1 MKLQIIDMI
10 IILSDYPECI
20 TESAKLKAILTDLF
34 PEESKGFFNVMVTI
48 AKSGIAQEI
57 QNSASHDTIGK
68 METGRWVT
76 RLASEYCMSGDTVN
90 ECIGLWVDS
99 LKWLAEQ
106 KTGKYCRFGA
116 DTPLEEYLYANLY
129 DNTSL
134 DSASA
139 LEQWLYVCN
148 KYHNYVGMA
157 YYHLADIWRQIERS
171 ISDWRD
177 SVESE
182 ESYNAYQ
189 EGLEESRNL
198 RAELCNFLKIDTVNC
213 NVIVEKLLLAANRRE
228 YEKAIPPL
236 CRAYLYVYDLDGD
249 YGVSSY
255 QDMTEWDVNY
265 GDYEE
270 KPWFDINCMD
280 DDYDTLESEDIVELQ
295 EPSPEIREKYVHKA
309 LEFFADGRSK
319 SREMKSCM
327 VNVYRIASEL
337 MDTDYL
343 KDVLPTLTELADS
356 GDAHFI
362 KLLLRYYE
370 DKNDPSYESILL
382 KYAEMGDYETQCKLA
397 ERYRQEYE
405 KTKSDESFGN
415 AYKWYKNAICNSS
428 RRYQTYEM
436 KNLVELLKKKSSAQY
451 GEEIRKLEEEIK
463 HDDGVASCE
472 FDRMMRYQ

>member
-34 PEESKGFFNVMVTI
+34 PEESKGVLNVMVTI

-57 QNSASHDTIGK
+57 QNSASHDSIGK

-106 KTGKYCRFGA
+106 KAGKYSRFGS
-116 DTPLEEYLYANLY
+116 DTPLEEYLYVDPY

-148 KYHNYVGMA
+148 KYHNYVGVA

-177 SVESE
+177 DFDSE
-182 ESYNAYQ
+182 ESYKAYQ
-189 EGLEESRNL
+189 KALEKSQNL
-198 RAELCNFLKIDTVNC
+198 RAKLCDFLKIDTLNC
-213 NVIVEKLLLAANRRE
+213 NVIVEKLLLAAGHYE
-228 YEKAIPPL
+228 YEKAIPQL
-236 CRAYLYVYDLDGD
+236 CRSYLYVDNLDDGNTLCT
-249 YGVSSY
+249 Y
-255 QDMTEWDVNY
+255 QDITDWYY
-265 GDYEE
+265 GDPPEV
-270 KPWFDINCMD
+270 PWVDINCMD

-295 EPSPEIREKYVHKA
+295 EPSLETREKYVHKA

-370 DKNDPSYESILL
+370 DKNDAEYKKLL
-382 KYAEMGDYETQCKLA
+382 VKYAKAGDYQAQCKLA
-397 ERYRQEYE
+397 TRYQQEYD
-405 KTKSDESFGN
+405 KTKSDESFEN
-415 AYKWYKNAICNSS
+415 AYKWYKKVIRSS
-428 RRYQTYEM
+428 KRGYETHEM
-436 KNLVELLKKKSSAQY
+436 KELVELLKKRDSAQY
-451 GEEIRKLEEEIK
+451 SDEIRKLERKIK
-463 HDDGVASCE
+463 HEDTVASNE
-472 FDRMMRYQ
+472 YEYRMRYL

>member
-1 MKLQIIDMI
+1 MKILDMI

-34 PEESKGFFNVMVTI
+34 PDESKGFLNVMVTI

-57 QNSASHDTIGK
+57 QKSASHDSIDSIGK

-106 KTGKYCRFGA
+106 KAGKYSRFGA
-116 DTPLEEYLYANLY
+116 NTPLEEYLYVDPY

-177 SVESE
+177 DFDSE
-182 ESYNAYQ
+182 ESYKAYQ
-189 EGLEESRNL
+189 KALEKSQNL
-198 RAELCNFLKIDTVNC
+198 RAKLCDFLKIDTLNC
-213 NVIVEKLLLAANRRE
+213 NVIVEKLLLTAGHYE
-228 YEKAIPPL
+228 YEKAIPQL
-236 CRAYLYVYDLDGD
+236 CRSYLYVDNLDDGNTLCT
-249 YGVSSY
+249 Y
-255 QDMTEWDVNY
+255 QDITDWYY
-265 GDYEE
+265 GDPPEV
-270 KPWFDINCMD
+270 PWFDINCMD
-280 DDYDTLESEDIVELQ
+280 DDYNTLESEDIAELQ

>member
-1 MKLQIIDMI
+1 MVKVLDMI
-10 IILSDYPECI
+10 IILNDYPECI
-20 TESAKLKAILTDLF
+20 IESAKLKAILTDLF
-34 PEESKGFFNVMVTI
+34 PDESKGFLNVMVTI

-57 QNSASHDTIGK
+57 QNSASHDSIGK

-90 ECIGLWVDS
+90 KCIGLWVDS

-106 KTGKYCRFGA
+106 KTGKYSRFGA
-116 DTPLEEYLYANLY
+116 DTPLEEYLYTESY
-129 DNTSL
+129 DNTAL
-134 DSASA
+134 DSFSA
-139 LEQWLYVCN
+139 LEQWLFVCN

-171 ISDWRD
+171 ISDCRD
-177 SVESE
+177 AIPSVES
-182 ESYNAYQ
+182 YKAYQ
-189 EGLEESRNL
+189 KALEKSQNL
-198 RAELCNFLKIDTVNC
+198 RAKLCDFLKIDTLNC
-213 NVIVEKLLLAANRRE
+213 NVIVEKLLLAAGHYE

-265 GDYEE
+265 GDCEE

-295 EPSPEIREKYVHKA
+295 EPSPENREKYVHKA
-309 LEFFADGRSK
+309 LEFFADGQFKSK
-319 SREMKSCM
+319 KVKSYM

-337 MDTDYL
+337 MNTDYL

-356 GDAHFI
+356 GDARFI

-370 DKNDPSYESILL
+370 DKNDAEYKKLL
-382 KYAEMGDYETQCKLA
+382 VKYANAGDYQAQCKLA
-397 ERYRQEYE
+397 TRYQQEYD
-405 KTKSDESFGN
+405 KTKLDESFEN
-415 AYKWYKNAICNSS
+415 AYKWYKKVIRSS
-428 RRYQTYEM
+428 KRGYETHEM
-436 KNLVELLKKKSSAQY
+436 KELVELLKKRDSAQY
-451 GEEIRKLEEEIK
+451 SDEIRKLERKIK
-463 HDDGVASCE
+463 HEDTVASNE
-472 FDRMMRYQ
+472 YEYRMRYR